1 MAHSLGSQALC
12 RTPNPAMPAAD
23 MVCRSATPLRSA
35 DPDEGARRSAAASLH
50 ADTGILDLFERTL
63 LSPDPDIAREAVQA
77 LCSTGLSQVQIAD
90 LYVPA
95 MARRLGERWHHDE
108 LSFAQVTIGMSRLQR
123 LVRDLVA
130 EVDTGRSAGREVG
143 SLLLVVPEAE
153 QHTLGAI
160 LLCGQLRRR
169 GLSVRLCL
177 GFRSCDAADALSSG
191 SYDGV
196 LISASR
202 AYSLENLQDVIKSV
216 RDAAPSALPVCI
228 GGSFSEPL
236 RLSREVEAAVHL
248 TEDIDEALKICG
260 IQSIVPPPARSALR
274 S

>member
-1 MAHSLGSQALC
+1 MGQSLGSPALF
-12 RTPNPAMPAAD
+12 RLPHSNAAPGRD
-23 MVCRSATPLRSA
+23 RDASKPLPS
-35 DPDEGARRSAAASLH
+35 SLNLAASGLRGQED
-50 ADTGILDLFERTL
+50 ALDLFERSL
-63 LSPDPDIAREAVQA
+63 LSPDPDVARDTAET
-77 LCSTGLSQVQIAD
+77 LLTEGLTGPDIAD
-90 LYVPA
+90 HYVPA
-95 MARRLGERWHHDE
+95 MARRLGERWHNDE

-123 LVRDLVA
+123 MVRDLVA
-130 EVDTGRSAGREVG
+130 EFDAERSMGCEVG

-169 GLSVRLCL
+169 GLSVRLWL
-177 GFRSCDAADALSSG
+177 GFRAADAADALSSG
-191 SYDGV
+191 SYDGI

-202 AYSLENLQDVIKSV
+202 AYDLENLTDLVKSV
-216 RDAAPSALPVCI
+216 RNAASSALPVCI

-260 IQSIVPPPARSALR
+260 IQARSLPPAPRALR

>member
-1 MAHSLGSQALC
+1 MAQSLGSSAPC
-12 RTPNPAMPAAD
+12 RMPQPGPPRHRERAA
-23 MVCRSATPLRSA
+23 STPLPSTLIV
-35 DPDEGARRSAAASLH
+35 AAASPGTEE
-50 ADTGILDLFERTL
+50 DVLDLFERSL
-63 LSPDPDIAREAVQA
+63 LSADPDIARDTAKTLLAEG
-77 LCSTGLSQVQIAD
+77 LTGADIAD
-90 LYVPA
+90 QYVPA
-95 MARRLGERWHHDE
+95 MARRLGKRWHNDE
-108 LSFAQVTIGMSRLQR
+108 LSFAHVTIAMSRLQR
-123 LVRDLVA
+123 MVRDLVA
-130 EVDTGRSAGREVG
+130 EFDAERSMGCESG

-177 GFRSCDAADALSSG
+177 GFRASDAADALSSG

-202 AYSLENLQDVIKSV
+202 AYSLENLQDVIKSL
-216 RDAAPSALPVCI
+216 RAAAPSALPVCI
-228 GGSFSEPL
+228 GGSFSQPL

-248 TEDIDEALKICG
+248 TEDIDEALEICG
-260 IQSIVPPPARSALR
+260 VRPTVTPPARRALR

>member
-1 MAHSLGSQALC
+1 MAQSLGSQALC
-12 RTPNPAMPAAD
+12 RMPNPGMPGPGVD
-23 MVCRSATPLRSA
+23 SRSARAPCSA
-35 DPDEGARRSAAASLH
+35 DSDQAAPCKADACPDTDPDA
-50 ADTGILDLFERTL
+50 LDLFERSL
-63 LSPDPDIAREAVQA
+63 LSTDPDVARDAVET
-77 LCSTGLSQVQIAD
+77 LSSLGLSCDEITD

-95 MARRLGERWHHDE
+95 MARQLGQRWHHDE

-130 EVDTGRSAGREVG
+130 EVDAERSMGREVG

-169 GLSVRLCL
+169 GLSVRLWL
-177 GFRSCDAADALSSG
+177 GFRASDAGDALSSG

-216 RDAAPSALPVCI
+216 RDAAPSTVPVCI

-236 RLSREVEAAVHL
+236 RLSREIEASVYL
-248 TEDIDEALKICG
+248 TEDIDEALQICG
-260 IQSIVPPPARSALR
+260 IQASVPPPARSALR